1 MLTSEI
7 LPYEILIRFDQDGSI
22 KGIHQKHLR
31 VIKDGLQ
38 TIAANELIAPL
49 TLPPDLQA
57 QLKAIMAERPVPAN

>member
-31 VIKDGLQ
+31 VIKDGVQ
-38 TIAANELIAPL
+38 TVAANELIAPL
-49 TLPPDLQA
+49 QLPPDVQA
-57 QLKAIMAERPVPAN
+57 QLTAIIAKTPVPKN